1 MSQQQTVLRVQFDNV
16 NSITGITQYEFLD
29 IYSSIP
35 LLINKSFAEL
45 GDIGKRNSDYSVGV
59 LLPGSKK
66 NNKFFENYFNV
77 DAQSL
82 YFNPNQRVP
91 CQILINDEAYFTGY
105 MRLNKVSV
113 LDSKVEYD
121 VTLYS
126 TPAELYGSIG
136 NNLVRDL
143 NFADDDY
150 NFNHIFN
157 LDNVTKGFTYD
168 NFSLN
173 QEEPYPY
180 FYPVV
185 HNGYLYTGDTVNFT
199 GGTILSRTN
208 LYTSTGP
215 LNSYVDLAAAYAAG
229 VQQFRIN
236 SPTQGLY
243 NNQLKPG
250 LNVWSLLKLMFKT
263 YGYSITSDFFN
274 TPWVKTLYMFGYF
287 SSDLTKFAFSVTSI
301 QTLPLSGVEV
311 FFVDQE
317 GKVNA
322 VVAKLGTGIPVFCA
336 SDINVTLNYVGG
348 VTVNSTIPYGT
359 SGLTFNTGIN
369 FVSGSSSDV
378 PNGTTLKYLPVNV
391 GDTVPYVDGDYVD
404 FSLVVD
410 QNIKQIDVLSSIA
423 KKFNL
428 VLIPDPNNGYNI
440 RIEPYDYFIG
450 TGEVHNW
457 TNLISYDKGFTVE
470 PALNYIESE
479 IQFTDQEDNDEGNR
493 LFKINNNRI
502 YGQNYVYNPTSFK
515 SSVKKIDTIFS
526 PELIRVWDSSGT
538 TNNGNIGLPLGINYA
553 GSNNQIETAT
563 TEKVNW
569 IYKGVKTKP
578 KLFWWLGC
586 QNPFLDV
593 LGETYNAANFYKTYN
608 VYIQNSS
615 GSTYYQL
622 NNIPV
627 ISHTMPMG
635 NPDTNKI
642 NNDSQCILF
651 NSELPANVDI
661 GVQPFNT
668 YTENDAY
675 SSFYEGRITNLYDP
689 NTRVLSG
696 YFNLSYADLKNLQP
710 EDLIK
715 VNEQYFVVSKIDG
728 FNLTNRELT
737 KVELIQFNGQPNTY
751 IDRYFEYFYCDYPNV
766 KYSFKTDFT
775 NSNLLNTNFG
785 WSLYYDYQVGTLGG
799 TQSGFTSTFKD
810 IIGGQDVYIP
820 YYIYEVSEDTY
831 NSSQNGW
838 ECDSLHQHFYSQPY
852 GPFIN
857 SMPTFW
863 VNSGATQTGINLFT
877 NCANFESARTTY
889 GILTGSSITYGISCP
904 TPTPTPTTTPLP
916 PCINTGTGFNDEV
929 WDIELQADNKIL
941 AGGLFTQYNGNSV
954 DMLCRLNYDGSI
966 DSTFSY
972 NDGGTPA
979 TNVVYDILVQPDQ
992 KILRIDIGGLKRL
1005 NTNGSFDTGFNH
1017 VYWNIPGGSYE
1028 GGEERMGLQSD
1039 GKIIFGGRFT
1049 GFTSSGSTIVTSTKR
1064 YIGRLNTDGTI
1075 DTTFN
1080 SGGTGFAATTGET
1093 QFEGVQNILILSDDK
1108 ILVVG
1113 TFQEYNGVA
1122 CNSIIKLN
1130 ADGSVDTSF
1139 TLDTPTSTF
1148 GIHDVAV
1155 QSTGKILC
1163 GLFYTINYLGNTCYG
1178 IFRLNSNG
1186 TFDTSYP
1193 YNAFSGFTYDIKVDS
1208 SDNIY
1213 WGGITNNPPY
1223 NTYNGTVVTDVFK
1236 LTPNGVLDTSF
1247 NVGTGP
1253 NNNVKDIEIDYQNK
1267 VLIGGLFTSY
1277 NGVTANRLIRLSS
1290 NGSIYCPPSPTST
1303 PTPTA
1308 TIGSSSTPTP
1318 TPTGTPAV
1326 TPTSTPTGTPA
1337 ITQTS
1342 TPTGTPAVTPTSTP
1356 TGTPGGS
1363 PTPTP
1368 VPFTMTINTTAEG
1381 SNYVVGLPY
1390 YSGGTYSGTIN
1401 WGDGSTSG
1409 NTYANNSHTYVTG
1422 GTYTITISGTINGFN
1437 TGYNTVDGV
1446 SINRVLTS
1454 VNQFGSGF
1462 SFGTND
1468 PGKFERCKL
1477 LTSVAS
1483 DIPLSGVNFKQMFNL
1498 CTVFNQDISSWNVSI
1513 GGDNM
1518 RDMFRQTSFNQNI
1531 NSWNV
1536 SGVIDMKSMF
1546 QQTPF
1551 NQPLSGWNVSN
1562 VTIMDDMFNSS
1573 TFNQNI
1579 GGWNVSGVT
1588 SMSGMLIDA
1597 TSFTTTN
1604 LNNIYN
1610 GWSALPSLQSNV
1622 PFGASVCYTA
1632 TTGRGILTGTYNW
1645 TITDGGVC

>member
-16 NSITGITQYEFLD
+16 NSTTGITQYEFLD

-35 LLINKSFAEL
+35 ILINKSFAEL

-91 CQILINDEAYFTGY
+91 CQILINDESYFTGY

-136 NNLVRDL
+136 NNLMKDL
-143 NFADDDY
+143 NFADQDY
-150 NFNHIFN
+150 TFNHVFN

-215 LNSYVDLAAAYAAG
+215 LGSYVDLTAAYAAG

-250 LNVWSLLKLMFKT
+250 LNIWSLLKLMFKT

-274 TPWVKTLYMFGYF
+274 TPWMKTLYMFGYF
-287 SSDLTKFAFSVTSI
+287 SSDLTKFAFSVSSI
-301 QTLPLSGVEV
+301 QTLPLEGVEV
-311 FFVDQE
+311 FFVDIDS
-317 GKVNA
+317 KVNA
-322 VVAKLGTGIPVFCA
+322 VVAKLGTGIPCFCA
-336 SDINVTLNYVGG
+336 SDINITLNYVGG
-348 VTVNSTIPYGT
+348 VTVKSTIPYGT
-359 SGLTFNTGIN
+359 SGLTFNTGVN
-369 FVSGSSSDV
+369 FISGSSSDV

-391 GDTVPYVDGDYVD
+391 GDTVPYVDDDYVD

-502 YGQNYVYNPTSFK
+502 YGQNYIYNPTSFK
-515 SSVKKIDTIFS
+515 SSQKRIDTIFS
-526 PELIRVWDSSGT
+526 PELIRKWDSSGT

-593 LGETYNAANFYKTYN
+593 LGETYNATNFYKTYN

-635 NPDTNKI
+635 NPDKNKI

-715 VNEQYFVVSKIDG
+715 VNEQHFVVSKIDG

-751 IDRYFEYFYCDYPNV
+751 TDRYFQYYYCDNPTIVYN
-766 KYSFKTDFT
+766 FKTDFT

-785 WSLYYDYQVGTLGG
+785 WSLYYDYQIGTLNG

-810 IIGGQDVYIP
+810 TINGQDVYIP
-820 YYIYEVSEDTY
+820 YYIYEINEDTY
-831 NSSQNGW
+831 NSSPYSW
-838 ECDSLHQHFYSQPY
+838 DCDTLHQHFYSQPY

-863 VNSGATQTGINLFT
+863 VNSGSTQTGINLFT
-877 NCANFESARTTY
+877 NCANFESARTSY
-889 GILTGSSITYGISCP
+889 GILTGSSITYGTSTCISPSP
-904 TPTPTPTTTPLP
+904 TPTITSTPTVTPTVTVTPTITPSVTPSIYVPSFTLYFQTGGSGYSGYTQTSNDGINFTNNTSLGISPGGIYNWAGIAVSKTTKYQVVCADGISSYQYSSNSGTTWTNITVSDASNLRQPMISDDGSFIALMGSSP
-916 PCINTGTGFNDEV
+916 YPVQTRIYKSSDSGTTWNVTTSPAGISNCAWKMSNTGQHMIVANSAEIWYSHDYGANWTLGIQIGSVPGGVLWQCVSISDDGQTLIGSGTSGSPTTYTSQNGGVTWSSPTFLTYGGNVTGYNGMSSNGQYVYIVTDYIWRSSDYGVTFSRLNSTSGGYGGGYGIRFIGNTGTGFAFRQLSSVPTTKHIWKTTDNGLN
-929 WDIELQADNKIL
+929 WTQTYSKIETASVR
-941 AGGLFTQYNGNSV
+941 NG
-954 DMLCRLNYDGSI
+954 
-966 DSTFSY
+966 F
-972 NDGGTPA
+972 
-979 TNVVYDILVQPDQ
+979 
-992 KILRIDIGGLKRL
+992 
-1005 NTNGSFDTGFNH
+1005 
-1017 VYWNIPGGSYE
+1017 
-1028 GGEERMGLQSD
+1028 
-1039 GKIIFGGRFT
+1039 
-1049 GFTSSGSTIVTSTKR
+1049 
-1064 YIGRLNTDGTI
+1064 
-1075 DTTFN
+1075 
-1080 SGGTGFAATTGET
+1080 
-1093 QFEGVQNILILSDDK
+1093 
-1108 ILVVG
+1108 
-1113 TFQEYNGVA
+1113 
-1122 CNSIIKLN
+1122 
-1130 ADGSVDTSF
+1130 
-1139 TLDTPTSTF
+1139 
-1148 GIHDVAV
+1148 
-1155 QSTGKILC
+1155 
-1163 GLFYTINYLGNTCYG
+1163 
-1178 IFRLNSNG
+1178 
-1186 TFDTSYP
+1186 
-1193 YNAFSGFTYDIKVDS
+1193 
-1208 SDNIY
+1208 
-1213 WGGITNNPPY
+1213 
-1223 NTYNGTVVTDVFK
+1223 TVVT
-1236 LTPNGVLDTSF
+1236 P
-1247 NVGTGP
+1247 
-1253 NNNVKDIEIDYQNK
+1253 
-1267 VLIGGLFTSY
+1267 
-1277 NGVTANRLIRLSS
+1277 
-1290 NGSIYCPPSPTST
+1290 
-1303 PTPTA
+1303 
-1308 TIGSSSTPTP
+1308 
-1318 TPTGTPAV
+1318 
-1326 TPTSTPTGTPA
+1326 
-1337 ITQTS
+1337 
-1342 TPTGTPAVTPTSTP
+1342 
-1356 TGTPGGS
+1356 
-1363 PTPTP
+1363 
-1368 VPFTMTINTTAEG
+1368 
-1381 SNYVVGLPY
+1381 
-1390 YSGGTYSGTIN
+1390 
-1401 WGDGSTSG
+1401 
-1409 NTYANNSHTYVTG
+1409 
-1422 GTYTITISGTINGFN
+1422 
-1437 TGYNTVDGV
+1437 
-1446 SINRVLTS
+1446 
-1454 VNQFGSGF
+1454 
-1462 SFGTND
+1462 
-1468 PGKFERCKL
+1468 
-1477 LTSVAS
+1477 
-1483 DIPLSGVNFKQMFNL
+1483 
-1498 CTVFNQDISSWNVSI
+1498 
-1513 GGDNM
+1513 
-1518 RDMFRQTSFNQNI
+1518 
-1531 NSWNV
+1531 
-1536 SGVIDMKSMF
+1536 
-1546 QQTPF
+1546 
-1551 NQPLSGWNVSN
+1551 
-1562 VTIMDDMFNSS
+1562 
-1573 TFNQNI
+1573 
-1579 GGWNVSGVT
+1579 
-1588 SMSGMLIDA
+1588 
-1597 TSFTTTN
+1597 
-1604 LNNIYN
+1604 
-1610 GWSALPSLQSNV
+1610 
-1622 PFGASVCYTA
+1622 
-1632 TTGRGILTGTYNW
+1632 
-1645 TITDGGVC
+1645 

>member
-16 NSITGITQYEFLD
+16 NSTTGITQYDFLD

-59 LLPGSKK
+59 LLPGSKR

-91 CQILINDEAYFTGY
+91 CQILINDESYFTGY

-136 NNLVRDL
+136 NNLMKDL
-143 NFADDDY
+143 NFADEDY
-150 NFNHIFN
+150 TFNHVFN
-157 LDNVTKGFTYD
+157 LENVTKGFTYD

-215 LNSYVDLAAAYAAG
+215 LGSYVDLTAAYADG

-250 LNVWSLLKLMFKT
+250 LNIWSLLKLMFKT

-274 TPWVKTLYMFGYF
+274 TPWMKTLYMFGYF
-287 SSDLTKFAFSVTSI
+287 SSDLTKFAFSVSSI
-301 QTLPLSGVEV
+301 QTLPLEGVEV
-311 FFVDQE
+311 FFVDIDS
-317 GKVNA
+317 KVNA
-322 VVAKLGTGIPVFCA
+322 VVAKLGTGIPCFCA
-336 SDINVTLNYVGG
+336 SDINITLNYVGG
-348 VTVNSTIPYGT
+348 VTVKSTIPYGT
-359 SGLTFNTGIN
+359 SGLTFNTGVN

-502 YGQNYVYNPTSFK
+502 YGQNYIYNPTSFK
-515 SSVKKIDTIFS
+515 SSQKRIDTIFS
-526 PELIRVWDSSGT
+526 PELIRKWDSSGT

-593 LGETYNAANFYKTYN
+593 LGETYNASNFYKTYN

-635 NPDTNKI
+635 NPDKNKI

-715 VNEQYFVVSKIDG
+715 VNEQHFVVSKIEG

-751 IDRYFEYFYCDYPNV
+751 TDRYFQYYYCDYPYI

-785 WSLYYDYQVGTLGG
+785 WSLYYDYQIGTLNG

-810 IIGGQDVYIP
+810 TIGGQDVYIP
-820 YYIYEVSEDTY
+820 YYIYEVTEDTY
-831 NSSQNGW
+831 NSSPYSW
-838 ECDSLHQHFYSQPY
+838 DCDTLHQHFYSQPY

-863 VNSGATQTGINLFT
+863 INSGSTQTGINLFT
-877 NCANFESARTTY
+877 DCADFESARTSY
-889 GILTGSSITYGISCP
+889 GILTGSSTTYGASVCITPSPTPTITSTPTPTSTPSNQVYSGRYMAFSDRPVSYDGNGGTPHMYLSSDYGVNFTQYNGPNYDPYYTPNNTYNFRLNNDASKIWSWADNINEFGNPPPTKNNNYTTIDSGTTWNYSGNMQNDYGYISSVPEFVAQSYNTNYVYRLGLTANTTNSRALWTSNNAGNTFTKSLVPPGMQINFSPSSDYFLNTFNLPVISNSGQYILFPYVASGSGATFQNFSFFSNDYGQTITALSGATSVGKTIETSGYMSLDASTMIISQRIYFTGTTYNTKKSNDYGVTWNQWNPNGSNNTIWMLDMNYNGSIMCGKISTDFYNKGNLKLSLDSGATFTDIQSRISADFEVKDVVVSEYGDTIMVVGQEGSLP
-904 TPTPTPTTTPLP
+904 SRYKVYVSNDFGSTFNLRFTDNEQLYGITMNKNIGGIAPSPTPTRTTTPTVTKTPTLTPTPTQTSVTPTPTPTNAPSTLNMTYTWTGAGTMSKTFEFYYR
-916 PCINTGTGFNDEV
+916 INGGSYTLFTGTT
-929 WDIELQADNKIL
+929 
-941 AGGLFTQYNGNSV
+941 FTAAS
-954 DMLCRLNYDGSI
+954 GSI
-966 DSTFSY
+966 DLGTINLPVNLNGTNPSIEYITKYCKASGTLTRDVETTQTTLNAVYVRSSTNNTDFTITTCPTQY
-972 NDGGTPA
+972 TGGT
-979 TNVVYDILVQPDQ
+979 V
-992 KILRIDIGGLKRL
+992 GGPTAI
-1005 NTNGSFDTGFNH
+1005 TNGS
-1017 VYWNIPGGSYE
+1017 
-1028 GGEERMGLQSD
+1028 
-1039 GKIIFGGRFT
+1039 
-1049 GFTSSGSTIVTSTKR
+1049 
-1064 YIGRLNTDGTI
+1064 
-1075 DTTFN
+1075 
-1080 SGGTGFAATTGET
+1080 
-1093 QFEGVQNILILSDDK
+1093 
-1108 ILVVG
+1108 
-1113 TFQEYNGVA
+1113 
-1122 CNSIIKLN
+1122 SIIH
-1130 ADGSVDTSF
+1130 S
-1139 TLDTPTSTF
+1139 
-1148 GIHDVAV
+1148 
-1155 QSTGKILC
+1155 
-1163 GLFYTINYLGNTCYG
+1163 
-1178 IFRLNSNG
+1178 
-1186 TFDTSYP
+1186 
-1193 YNAFSGFTYDIKVDS
+1193 
-1208 SDNIY
+1208 
-1213 WGGITNNPPY
+1213 
-1223 NTYNGTVVTDVFK
+1223 
-1236 LTPNGVLDTSF
+1236 
-1247 NVGTGP
+1247 
-1253 NNNVKDIEIDYQNK
+1253 
-1267 VLIGGLFTSY
+1267 
-1277 NGVTANRLIRLSS
+1277 
-1290 NGSIYCPPSPTST
+1290 
-1303 PTPTA
+1303 
-1308 TIGSSSTPTP
+1308 
-1318 TPTGTPAV
+1318 
-1326 TPTSTPTGTPA
+1326 
-1337 ITQTS
+1337 
-1342 TPTGTPAVTPTSTP
+1342 
-1356 TGTPGGS
+1356 
-1363 PTPTP
+1363 
-1368 VPFTMTINTTAEG
+1368 
-1381 SNYVVGLPY
+1381 
-1390 YSGGTYSGTIN
+1390 
-1401 WGDGSTSG
+1401 
-1409 NTYANNSHTYVTG
+1409 
-1422 GTYTITISGTINGFN
+1422 
-1437 TGYNTVDGV
+1437 
-1446 SINRVLTS
+1446 
-1454 VNQFGSGF
+1454 
-1462 SFGTND
+1462 TND
-1468 PGKFERCKL
+1468 
-1477 LTSVAS
+1477 
-1483 DIPLSGVNFKQMFNL
+1483 IFK
-1498 CTVFNQDISSWNVSI
+1498 
-1513 GGDNM
+1513 
-1518 RDMFRQTSFNQNI
+1518 
-1531 NSWNV
+1531 
-1536 SGVIDMKSMF
+1536 
-1546 QQTPF
+1546 
-1551 NQPLSGWNVSN
+1551 
-1562 VTIMDDMFNSS
+1562 
-1573 TFNQNI
+1573 
-1579 GGWNVSGVT
+1579 
-1588 SMSGMLIDA
+1588 
-1597 TSFTTTN
+1597 
-1604 LNNIYN
+1604 
-1610 GWSALPSLQSNV
+1610 
-1622 PFGASVCYTA
+1622 
-1632 TTGRGILTGTYNW
+1632 
-1645 TITDGGVC
+1645 

>member
-136 NNLVRDL
+136 NNLVKDL

-150 NFNHIFN
+150 TFNHVFN

-215 LNSYVDLAAAYAAG
+215 INSYVDLAAAYAAG

-287 SSDLTKFAFSVTSI
+287 SSDLTKFAFSVSSI
-301 QTLPLSGVEV
+301 QTLPIEGVEV
-311 FFVDQE
+311 FFVDIE
-317 GKVNA
+317 NKVNA

-336 SDINVTLNYVGG
+336 SDINITLNYVGG
-348 VTVNSTIPYGT
+348 YTINSTIPYGT

-470 PALNYIESE
+470 PALNFIESE

-502 YGQNYVYNPTSFK
+502 YGQNYIYNPTSFK

-553 GSNNQIETAT
+553 GSNNQIESGTS
-563 TEKVNW
+563 EKVNW

-593 LGETYNAANFYKTYN
+593 LGETYNATNFYKTYN

-651 NSELPANVDI
+651 NSELPDATEI

-696 YFNLSYADLKNLQP
+696 YFNLSYADLKNIQP

-751 IDRYFEYFYCDYPNV
+751 IDRYFEYYYCDNPSV
-766 KYSFKTDFT
+766 KFSFQTDFT

-785 WSLYYDYQVGTLGG
+785 WSLYYDYQIGTLGG

-810 IIGGQDVYIP
+810 TIGGQDVYIP
-820 YYIYEVSEDTY
+820 YFIYEVTEDTY
-831 NSSQNGW
+831 NSSYSW
-838 ECDSLHQHFYSQPY
+838 DCDTLHQHFYSQPF

-863 VNSGATQTGINLFT
+863 INSGVTQTGINLFT
-877 NCANFESARTTY
+877 DCANFESARTTY
-889 GILTGSSITYGISCP
+889 GILTGSSITYGASTCV
-904 TPTPTPTTTPLP
+904 TPTPTPSITPT
-916 PCINTGTGFNDEV
+916 IT
-929 WDIELQADNKIL
+929 
-941 AGGLFTQYNGNSV
+941 
-954 DMLCRLNYDGSI
+954 
-966 DSTFSY
+966 
-972 NDGGTPA
+972 GTPA
-979 TNVVYDILVQPDQ
+979 VTPSITP
-992 KILRIDIGGLKRL
+992 
-1005 NTNGSFDTGFNH
+1005 
-1017 VYWNIPGGSYE
+1017 
-1028 GGEERMGLQSD
+1028 
-1039 GKIIFGGRFT
+1039 
-1049 GFTSSGSTIVTSTKR
+1049 TITVTSTP
-1064 YIGRLNTDGTI
+1064 
-1075 DTTFN
+1075 
-1080 SGGTGFAATTGET
+1080 A
-1093 QFEGVQNILILSDDK
+1093 V
-1108 ILVVG
+1108 
-1113 TFQEYNGVA
+1113 
-1122 CNSIIKLN
+1122 
-1130 ADGSVDTSF
+1130 
-1139 TLDTPTSTF
+1139 TPTT
-1148 GIHDVAV
+1148 
-1155 QSTGKILC
+1155 
-1163 GLFYTINYLGNTCYG
+1163 
-1178 IFRLNSNG
+1178 
-1186 TFDTSYP
+1186 
-1193 YNAFSGFTYDIKVDS
+1193 
-1208 SDNIY
+1208 
-1213 WGGITNNPPY
+1213 
-1223 NTYNGTVVTDVFK
+1223 
-1236 LTPNGVLDTSF
+1236 
-1247 NVGTGP
+1247 
-1253 NNNVKDIEIDYQNK
+1253 
-1267 VLIGGLFTSY
+1267 
-1277 NGVTANRLIRLSS
+1277 
-1290 NGSIYCPPSPTST
+1290 
-1303 PTPTA
+1303 
-1308 TIGSSSTPTP
+1308 

-1326 TPTSTPTGTPA
+1326 TPTTTPTGT
-1337 ITQTS
+1337 ID
-1342 TPTGTPAVTPTSTP
+1342 VTPTVTPST
-1356 TGTPGGS
+1356 GMNSIIQSGL
-1363 PTPTP
+1363 
-1368 VPFTMTINTTAEG
+1368 TINTNGTYPSYPGTGTTWYDLQNNYNGTLTNGPTWNSGTGGYFSFDGVNDYVTYGNSSKG
-1381 SNYVVGLPY
+1381 SDSVSKTFGGWVRTTTGAYDRIFYIRGDNVNGDWSFTLRKDGNTDKFSATVVGVSNLTSATATSTTTMVTNTWY
-1390 YSGGTYSGTIN
+1390 Y
-1401 WGDGSTSG
+1401 
-1409 NTYANNSHTYVTG
+1409 
-1422 GTYTITISGTINGFN
+1422 ITARWISGTDISIFVNGVKETTSSFATTDLRTSTTGWEIAKHPYSTYHPIDVGDFELYERALSDAEVTTNFN
-1437 TGYNTVDGV
+1437 TRKSIYGY
-1446 SINRVLTS
+1446 
-1454 VNQFGSGF
+1454 
-1462 SFGTND
+1462 
-1468 PGKFERCKL
+1468 
-1477 LTSVAS
+1477 
-1483 DIPLSGVNFKQMFNL
+1483 
-1498 CTVFNQDISSWNVSI
+1498 
-1513 GGDNM
+1513 
-1518 RDMFRQTSFNQNI
+1518 
-1531 NSWNV
+1531 
-1536 SGVIDMKSMF
+1536 
-1546 QQTPF
+1546 
-1551 NQPLSGWNVSN
+1551 
-1562 VTIMDDMFNSS
+1562 
-1573 TFNQNI
+1573 
-1579 GGWNVSGVT
+1579 
-1588 SMSGMLIDA
+1588 
-1597 TSFTTTN
+1597 
-1604 LNNIYN
+1604 
-1610 GWSALPSLQSNV
+1610 
-1622 PFGASVCYTA
+1622 
-1632 TTGRGILTGTYNW
+1632 
-1645 TITDGGVC
+1645 

>member
-136 NNLVRDL
+136 NNLVKDL

-150 NFNHIFN
+150 TFNHVFN

-215 LNSYVDLAAAYAAG
+215 INSYVDLAAAYAAG

-287 SSDLTKFAFSVTSI
+287 SSDLTKFAFSVSSI
-301 QTLPLSGVEV
+301 QTLPIEGVEV
-311 FFVDQE
+311 FFVDIE
-317 GKVNA
+317 NKVNA

-336 SDINVTLNYVGG
+336 SDINITLNYVGG
-348 VTVNSTIPYGT
+348 YTINSTIPYGT

-470 PALNYIESE
+470 PALNFIESE

-593 LGETYNAANFYKTYN
+593 LGETFNAANFYKTYN
-608 VYIQNSS
+608 IYIQNSS

-751 IDRYFEYFYCDYPNV
+751 IDRYFQYYYCDDPSTIYN
-766 KYSFKTDFT
+766 FKTDFT
-775 NSNLLNTNFG
+775 NPNLLNTNFG
-785 WSLYYDYQVGTLGG
+785 WSLYYDYQIGTLGG
-799 TQSGFTSTFKD
+799 SQSGFTSTFKD
-810 IIGGQDVYIP
+810 TIGGQDVYIP
-820 YYIYEVSEDTY
+820 YNIYEVNEDTY
-831 NSSQNGW
+831 STSGRSSW
-838 ECDSLHQHFYSQPY
+838 DCDSLHQHFYSQPY

-863 VNSGATQTGINLFT
+863 VNSGVTQTGINLFT

-889 GILTGSSITYGISCP
+889 GILTGSSITYGFGCP
-904 TPTPTPTTTPLP
+904 TPTPTATVTVTPSVTPSFTPTNTITPSVTPTYTPTKTVTPTPTITPSFIPSYTVNMNYTGITYGLTAGFSKVTKDVDMYYNYDGQPQILAGSFSYNNISGTTTFSNSIKTNVIPNNGFYTFQPFYCFNAPNQINSLHNEFTLYKNNILINGSGTEGCSPYGGTCPNNEQHCGGGGIYVGTTPLLSTDVLTWNIVNTFGDVQSGLTLNNNGSNYPSTNPNNHTWFNQSNSQNKLPDGVLSGWTTPQYAPFFDPFNFGGWFNFDGVDDYCYFRNGDSSKTAKVTFGGWVRGSQSATDKVFYSSVNKFDLTDNNQLRIYKNSLNKFVVSIYGSYEVTGSTTTLIDNIWNYVIGMWEPGVGLSIFINGVLEGITYNSQSTLENNYYWQIAKTQPSTFYQVGIGDFEVFDTLLTEAEILYNYKVNSYKYEPFLTPTPTTTPTSTPYLTP
-916 PCINTGTGFNDEV
+916 TITPSTGVNSIIQSGLTINTNGTYSSYTGTGTV
-929 WDIELQADNKIL
+929 WYDLKNN
-941 AGGLFTQYNGNSV
+941 YNGDLINGPTWNS
-954 DMLCRLNYDGSI
+954 G
-966 DSTFSY
+966 T
-972 NDGGTPA
+972 GG
-979 TNVVYDILVQPDQ
+979 YF
-992 KILRIDIGGLKRL
+992 
-1005 NTNGSFDTGFNH
+1005 SFDGVNDYCYFGDSSKGLDTGSRTFGGWVRSTTSSTDKAFYFRGEDGFPSGGGNGWSMSLYKAG
-1017 VYWNIPGGSYE
+1017 VTNKFAFTNIF
-1028 GGEERMGLQSD
+1028 
-1039 GKIIFGGRFT
+1039 IFGAN
-1049 GFTSSGSTIVTSTKR
+1049 SGTVTSTTTLVDNTWYYVIARWTAGVELSIYVNGVKEATSSNNQGTLRSSSRGWEIAR
-1064 YIGRLNTDGTI
+1064 YNGPTYRNMDIGD
-1075 DTTFN
+1075 
-1080 SGGTGFAATTGET
+1080 
-1093 QFEGVQNILILSDDK
+1093 FELYDRALSDAEV
-1108 ILVVG
+1108 L
-1113 TFQEYNGVA
+1113 QN
-1122 CNSIIKLN
+1122 
-1130 ADGSVDTSF
+1130 
-1139 TLDTPTSTF
+1139 
-1148 GIHDVAV
+1148 
-1155 QSTGKILC
+1155 
-1163 GLFYTINYLGNTCYG
+1163 
-1178 IFRLNSNG
+1178 
-1186 TFDTSYP
+1186 
-1193 YNAFSGFTYDIKVDS
+1193 
-1208 SDNIY
+1208 
-1213 WGGITNNPPY
+1213 Y
-1223 NTYNGTVVTDVFK
+1223 NTRKG
-1236 LTPNGVLDTSF
+1236 
-1247 NVGTGP
+1247 
-1253 NNNVKDIEIDYQNK
+1253 
-1267 VLIGGLFTSY
+1267 
-1277 NGVTANRLIRLSS
+1277 
-1290 NGSIYCPPSPTST
+1290 IY
-1303 PTPTA
+1303 
-1308 TIGSSSTPTP
+1308 
-1318 TPTGTPAV
+1318 
-1326 TPTSTPTGTPA
+1326 
-1337 ITQTS
+1337 
-1342 TPTGTPAVTPTSTP
+1342 
-1356 TGTPGGS
+1356 
-1363 PTPTP
+1363 
-1368 VPFTMTINTTAEG
+1368 
-1381 SNYVVGLPY
+1381 
-1390 YSGGTYSGTIN
+1390 
-1401 WGDGSTSG
+1401 
-1409 NTYANNSHTYVTG
+1409 
-1422 GTYTITISGTINGFN
+1422 
-1437 TGYNTVDGV
+1437 GY
-1446 SINRVLTS
+1446 
-1454 VNQFGSGF
+1454 
-1462 SFGTND
+1462 
-1468 PGKFERCKL
+1468 
-1477 LTSVAS
+1477 
-1483 DIPLSGVNFKQMFNL
+1483 
-1498 CTVFNQDISSWNVSI
+1498 
-1513 GGDNM
+1513 
-1518 RDMFRQTSFNQNI
+1518 
-1531 NSWNV
+1531 
-1536 SGVIDMKSMF
+1536 
-1546 QQTPF
+1546 
-1551 NQPLSGWNVSN
+1551 
-1562 VTIMDDMFNSS
+1562 
-1573 TFNQNI
+1573 
-1579 GGWNVSGVT
+1579 
-1588 SMSGMLIDA
+1588 
-1597 TSFTTTN
+1597 
-1604 LNNIYN
+1604 
-1610 GWSALPSLQSNV
+1610 
-1622 PFGASVCYTA
+1622 
-1632 TTGRGILTGTYNW
+1632 
-1645 TITDGGVC
+1645 